1 MNREK
6 KITVFGDS
14 IGKGVFTDGG
24 KIEVIKD
31 NAVRLF
37 EEWKG
42 IEIDNRSGYG
52 QSLKRLLDKGVI
64 EKYIA
69 GLDKSKRNIA
79 VIELGGNDADFD
91 WKAVADA
98 PIERFKE
105 RGRRNGRVYD
115 SSDKQR
121 EVFRQRY
128 M

>member
-1 MNREK
+1 MGVGCNFTPVGVKYGYRRKTVYDAFCENGKEAAIMNREK

-31 NAVRLF
+31 NAVKLF

-69 GLDKSKRNIA
+69 GLDKSKR
-79 VIELGGNDADFD
+79 
-91 WKAVADA
+91 
-98 PIERFKE
+98 
-105 RGRRNGRVYD
+105 
-115 SSDKQR
+115 
-121 EVFRQRY
+121 
-128 M
+128 

>member
-1 MNREK
+1 MNKEK

-37 EEWKG
+37 EDWKG
-42 IEIDNRSGYG
+42 VEIDNRSGYG
-52 QSLKRLLDKGVI
+52 QSLKRLLDNEV
-64 EKYIA
+64 
-69 GLDKSKRNIA
+69 
-79 VIELGGNDADFD
+79 
-91 WKAVADA
+91 
-98 PIERFKE
+98 IERFKQC
-105 RGRRNGRVYD
+105 RRRDGRMYD

-128 M
+128 MQTYRRRKSA

>member
-1 MNREK
+1 MNKEK

-31 NAVRLF
+31 NAVKLF

-98 PIERFKE
+98 PNE
-105 RGRRNGRVYD
+105 NHYP
-115 SSDKQR
+115 
-121 EVFRQRY
+121 
-128 M
+128 

>member
-69 GLDKSKRNIA
+69 GLDKSKRNTRISTGKRLRTLRMK
-79 VIELGGNDADFD
+79 IITRKPESKNFLSRTQN
-91 WKAVADA
+91 
-98 PIERFKE
+98 
-105 RGRRNGRVYD
+105 Y
-115 SSDKQR
+115 
-121 EVFRQRY
+121 
-128 M
+128 